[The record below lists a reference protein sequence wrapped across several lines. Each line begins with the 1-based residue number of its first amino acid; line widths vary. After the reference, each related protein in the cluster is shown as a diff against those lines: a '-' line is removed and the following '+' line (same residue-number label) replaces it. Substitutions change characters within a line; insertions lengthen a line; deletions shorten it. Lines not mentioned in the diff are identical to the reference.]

1 VLLIRRHVTYA
12 QLLANDLFGV
22 LPDNSLINSDQ
33 TLVFS
38 MEMAGGH
45 KIDNMYL

>member
-12 QLLANDLFGV
+12 ELLANDLFGV
-22 LPDNSLINSDQ
+22 PDSSLIDSDQ

-38 MEMAGGH
+38 MEMA
-45 KIDNMYL
+45 